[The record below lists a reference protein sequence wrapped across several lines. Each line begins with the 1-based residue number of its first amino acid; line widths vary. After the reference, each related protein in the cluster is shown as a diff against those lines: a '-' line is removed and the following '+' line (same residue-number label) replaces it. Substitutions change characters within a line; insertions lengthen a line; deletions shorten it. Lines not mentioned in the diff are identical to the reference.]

1 MSSEKRKGATSTAEA
16 EDMARSNMQDEYSTA
31 VAIPSTP
38 LITVE
43 QIPVITE
50 RLRSVKAEVD
60 RRAEE
65 AKSLVCNEDNYK
77 IIKQIRAGLN
87 KQFKAIEEQRKAV
100 KEQVMAPYKA
110 FEEVYKECVS
120 DAYKAADAD
129 LKAKI
134 TEVEDSIKDTHY
146 ADLLQMFIAICDE
159 RGIPE
164 QFRSLGDVK
173 LSLNETEKSLH
184 DTAEVRAIN
193 ISNDLAL
200 INSQEYKDEILYEY
214 ATGKTV
220 YEAVAEVT
228 GRHSTMQ
235 AQAKA
240 EEEAYEEENPWDGLF
255 NTTTISIRVRST
267 VSGIEELKAFL
278 KANNY
283 EWRVI

>member
-1 MSSEKRKGATSTAEA
+1 MTNDRKGATPATEV
-16 EDMARSNMQDEYSTA
+16 EGMARSILQDDDTTA
-31 VAIPSTP
+31 PVPVSSP

-60 RRAEE
+60 KKTEQAMG
-65 AKSLVCNEDNYK
+65 LVCTEKNYRV
-77 IIKQIRAGLN
+77 IKQIRAALN
-87 KQFKAIEEQRKAV
+87 KEFKAIEEQRKAV

-110 FEEVYKECVS
+110 FEDVYKECVS

-129 LKAKI
+129 LKSKI
-134 TEVEDSIKDTHY
+134 DEVEGIIKDGHY
-146 ADLLQMFIAICDE
+146 ARLLELFIAVCDE

-164 QFRSLGDVK
+164 PYRDLGDIK
-173 LSLNETEKSLH
+173 LSLNESEKSLR
-184 DTAEVRAIN
+184 DMAETRAIN

-200 INSQEYKDEILYEY
+200 INSQEDRDEILYEY
-214 ATGKTV
+214 QQGKTA
-220 YEAVAEVT
+220 YEAIATVK
-228 GRHSTMQ
+228 GRHATMT
-235 AQAKA
+235 AQAEA

-255 NTTTISIRVRST
+255 NTTTINIRVRST
-267 VSGIEELKAFL
+267 VAGIDELKAFL